1 MIIQNK
7 LITKKGFIIRSIS
20 LDDCNEKYVNW
31 LNDKEVNQYLETR
44 WCEQNIESI
53 KDFVRKQIASEDSY
67 LFAICK
73 QDGTH
78 IGNIKIGPINN
89 RYKHADISYFIGD
102 KNMWNKGV
110 ATDAI
115 ERICKFGFEELDLHK
130 IAAGA
135 YKEAVGSIRALEKNG
150 FIKEAVFKDEV
161 MNDEVYTD
169 IYRFGLLNNKN

>member
-44 WCEQNIESI
+44 WCEQNIDSI

-110 ATDAI
+110 ATDVI

-135 YKEAVGSIRALEKNG
+135 YKEAVGSIKALENNR
-150 FIKEAVFKDEV
+150 FFREAIFKDEV
-161 MNDEVYTD
+161 RIDDKFTD
-169 IYRFGLLNNKN
+169 VYRFALLNGNY

>member
-89 RYKHADISYFIGD
+89 RYKHAPRNEVRDYIS
-102 KNMWNKGV
+102 
-110 ATDAI
+110 
-115 ERICKFGFEELDLHK
+115 ERCE
-130 IAAGA
+130 
-135 YKEAVGSIRALEKNG
+135 
-150 FIKEAVFKDEV
+150 
-161 MNDEVYTD
+161 
-169 IYRFGLLNNKN
+169 

>member
-110 ATDAI
+110 ATDVI

-135 YKEAVGSIRALEKNG
+135 YKEAVGSIKALENNR
-150 FIKEAVFKDEV
+150 FLREAIFKDEV
-161 MNDEVYTD
+161 RIDDKFTD
-169 IYRFGLLNNKN
+169 VYRFALLNGNY